1 MPRAYP
7 QVSTPERY
15 LAALGEHDPIE
26 SLRKAP
32 KRLRKVLKG
41 LSKKQLTRRSV
52 EGKWSIKEVLAHL
65 ADGEVVL
72 GARMRMVASMERP
85 VLVGYDQDAF
95 VRELRYDDV
104 EPEQLLENFAAVRAI
119 NVAMLERLPDEVLAR
134 VGVHSE
140 RGDESLAT
148 MVFMYAGHDRLHE
161 EQIERLKTESKAES
175 KARGAANSK
184 AEAGSDS
191 TPKVA
196 DAVVE
201 KKRKHGKRSKK
212 GRKAKK
218 ELAAAR

>member
-7 QVSTPERY
+7 KVSTPERY
-15 LAALGEHDPIE
+15 LSALGEHDPIE

-41 LSKKQLTRRSV
+41 LSKKQLTRRAE

-104 EPEQLLENFAAVRAI
+104 GAEQLLESFAAVRAI
-119 NVAMLERLPDEVLAR
+119 NVALLERLPDEALAR

-161 EQIERLKTESKAES
+161 TQIERLKDELKV
-175 KARGAANSK
+175 RG
-184 AEAGSDS
+184 
-191 TPKVA
+191 TPKAKVA
-196 DAVVE
+196 EVAVE
-201 KKRKHGKRSKK
+201 KKGKGGKRSKK

-218 ELAAAR
+218 ELAEAR